1 MVIDFHTHIFPDEL
15 AASAIASLERESN
28 LKANNTGTLK
38 SLKNSMEQCGVD
50 YSVVLPVMTKPGQ
63 FETVNT
69 FAKAINQKDG
79 ILSLGGIHPENDN
92 ITDKLEYIKNSGL
105 KGIKLHP
112 DFQGSRFI
120 DDPAYIHIIKECI
133 RLDLCTVIHAGMD
146 VGRPIPI
153 HCPPDRAYI
162 MLNEV
167 LKDCKKDSKIVLAH
181 MGGMLQ
187 WDLVEKFLVG
197 QNVYFDLAYC
207 PILAKKEQML
217 HIIKKHGAD
226 RILFGTDFPWT
237 NQKETIDYVQS
248 LQLSQEEKELI
259 LYKNASRLLD
269 IKIPS
274 TNP

>member
-112 DFQGSRFI
+112 DFQGPRFI